1 MQARRMK
8 VVHILEGFSGGTRTY
23 MCHVLPELV
32 RRGLDV
38 TLICSLERGGADVLP
53 SVAKLRDDGVRV
65 FIVPMAREIRPWQD
79 ARSLARIWRLLL
91 QGRYDIVHTHCS
103 KAGALGR
110 LAACLAGVKIRLHSA
125 HCFAFLRCDG
135 RARRFLYMALE
146 RLFGRLTTTLVAVG
160 ESEAATAVRR
170 RIVPSCRCVKV
181 SNGLP
186 PDQTASRPDPAAIAE
201 YRRSFGLDADARVV
215 TTVCRLVEYKGI
227 FRFLRAAELSQVPA
241 TTFVIAGDGD
251 LYGPAQQFIEAAHLR
266 RKVRLLGHVDHM
278 EPLYCVSDV
287 MVLCSDAEAEPYAIL
302 EAMRANVPV
311 VATATPGNNQLISHQ
326 RTGLLTDS
334 TPAGIASAIDRV
346 LTNHEMRRRYCAN
359 AYDYVVQQHTLDQQV
374 SQLSLLYTR
383 LFRRS

>member
-1 MQARRMK
+1 MQARRIK

-32 RRGLDV
+32 RRGFDV

-53 SVAKLRDDGVRV
+53 SVARLRNDGVRV
-65 FIVPMAREIRPWQD
+65 LVVPMAREIHPWQD
-79 ARSLARIWRLLL
+79 ALALVRIWRLLS
-91 QGRYDIVHTHCS
+91 QGGYDIVHTHCS

-110 LAACLAGVKIRLHSA
+110 LAACLAGVRIRLHSA
-125 HCFAFLRCDG
+125 HCFAFLRCDS
-135 RARRFLYMALE
+135 RARRLLYGVLE
-146 RLFGRLTTTLVAVG
+146 RLFGRLTTMLVAVG
-160 ESEAATAVRR
+160 ESEAVTAVRR
-170 RIVPSCRCVKV
+170 RIVPSCRCVKI

-186 PDQTASRPDPAAIAE
+186 PDPTASRPDPTAVAE
-201 YRRSFGLDADARVV
+201 YRRALGLDADAHVV

-227 FRFLRAAELSQVPA
+227 FRFLQAAELSRAPA
-241 TTFVIAGDGD
+241 TTFIIAGDGD
-251 LYGPAQQFIEAAHLR
+251 LYGSAQQFIEAANLR

-278 EPLYCVSDV
+278 EPLYHVSDV

-311 VATATPGNNQLISHQ
+311 VATAAPGNSRLISHQ
-326 RTGLLTDS
+326 NTGLLTDS

-346 LTNHEMRRRYCAN
+346 LTNREMRRRYSAN
-359 AYDYVVQQHTLDQQV
+359 AYDYVVLQHTLDKQV

-383 LFRRS
+383 LLRRP